1 MITHHHRLIPQNLAA
16 VLSLAVAASL
26 TLSAAC
32 SPASSGSD
40 TQRVHAAAPS
50 LVLM

>member
-1 MITHHHRLIPQNLAA
+1 MITHHHRLVPQNLAA

-32 SPASSGSD
+32 SPASSD